1 MILGPVAALWNQA
14 LIYATAAMTCGR
26 AGRAPLHA
34 IAAACLAVALA
45 TALFALRAR
54 RKAATNT
61 GSSDDEQRRT
71 RFMTLVAVSTAVFS
85 SLVIIAQWMAVM
97 FFTPC
102 MKA

>member
-1 MILGPVAALWNQA
+1 MVLGPIVALWNQA

-34 IAAACLAVALA
+34 IAAVCLTVSLA
-45 TALFALRAR
+45 TALVALRAR
-54 RKAATNT
+54 RRTAADAD
-61 GSSDDEQRRT
+61 GSDAEQRRT
-71 RFMTLVAVSTAVFS
+71 RFMTLVAVSTAVFA
-85 SLVIIAQWMAVM
+85 SLVIIAQWIAVM